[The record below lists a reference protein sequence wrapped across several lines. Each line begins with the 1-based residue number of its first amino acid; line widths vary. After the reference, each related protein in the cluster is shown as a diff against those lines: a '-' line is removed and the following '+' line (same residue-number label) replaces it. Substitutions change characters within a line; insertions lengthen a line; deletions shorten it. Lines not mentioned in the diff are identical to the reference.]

1 LAAPLACPS
10 CSSALVQPLGWKVCA
25 NEEIVID
32 LRCPECFTWMQ
43 GCFTPEEMREL
54 DRVST
59 QRREQVVR
67 AYEHFT
73 AQSME
78 ALADILAVA
87 LALDLVGPDDFAPR
101 SVTLAR

>member
-1 LAAPLACPS
+1 
-10 CSSALVQPLGWKVCA
+10 VQPLGWRVCSD
-25 NEEIVID
+25 EEVVIE

-43 GCFTPEEMREL
+43 GCYTPAEMREL
-54 DRVST
+54 DRVSS
-59 QRREQVVR
+59 QRREQLVL

-78 ALADILAVA
+78 ALADCLAVA